1 MRVCVERKRGIPMST
16 KVEKRV
22 GENIRKLREQAGVTA
37 QTMAIQM
44 QLGGCDVTTGV
55 IAKIEAGQRRLNV
68 NEIVLIKQILKASY
82 DEIFNFD

>member
-1 MRVCVERKRGIPMST
+1 MST

-22 GENIRKLREQAGVTA
+22 GENIHNLRERAGITPQAL
-37 QTMAIQM
+37 AIQL
-44 QLGGCDVTTGV
+44 QLGGCDVTSSVVT
-55 IAKIEAGQRRLNV
+55 KIEAGQRRLNV